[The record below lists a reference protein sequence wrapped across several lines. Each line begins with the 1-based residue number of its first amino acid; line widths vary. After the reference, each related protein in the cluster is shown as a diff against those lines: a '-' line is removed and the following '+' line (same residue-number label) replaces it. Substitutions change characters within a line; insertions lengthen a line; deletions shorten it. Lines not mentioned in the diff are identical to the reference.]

1 MSVQYG
7 QNLKYSVRFSQSV
20 FKTRAASMQLFFMK
34 KNKKREFQSSELV
47 KSFARIHGFEDKL
60 IAFEIKD
67 FLEDYLDE
75 SLFQEIV
82 SVNLDDKIIQ
92 ISINSPLLKN
102 DFKMRKSFYLKKFQ
116 DKFGE
121 EKFIDL
127 QIL

>member
-1 MSVQYG
+1 
-7 QNLKYSVRFSQSV
+7 
-20 FKTRAASMQLFFMK
+20 MK

-60 IAFEIKD
+60 VAFEIKD

-92 ISINSPLLKN
+92 IRISSPLLKN

-121 EKFIDL
+121 EKFSDL
-127 QIL
+127 QIF

>member
-1 MSVQYG
+1 
-7 QNLKYSVRFSQSV
+7 
-20 FKTRAASMQLFFMK
+20 MK

-60 IAFEIKD
+60 TAFEIKD

-75 SLFQEIV
+75 SLFMEIE
-82 SVNLDDKIIQ
+82 SVNLHQKIIQ
-92 ISINSPLLKN
+92 IKINSPLLKN

-121 EKFIDL
+121 EKFTDFL
-127 QIL
+127 VL

>member
-1 MSVQYG
+1 
-7 QNLKYSVRFSQSV
+7 
-20 FKTRAASMQLFFMK
+20 MK
-34 KNKKREFQSSELV
+34 RNKKREFQSSELV
-47 KSFARIHGFEDKL
+47 KSFARIHGFEHKL

-75 SLFQEIV
+75 SLFQEII

-92 ISINSPLLKN
+92 IRINSPLLKN
-102 DFKMRKSFYLKKFQ
+102 DFNMRKSFYLKKFQ

-121 EKFIDL
+121 EKFNDL

>member
-1 MSVQYG
+1 
-7 QNLKYSVRFSQSV
+7 
-20 FKTRAASMQLFFMK
+20 MK

-75 SLFQEIV
+75 SLFREII
-82 SVNLDDKIIQ
+82 SVNLDQKIIQ
-92 ISINSPLLKN
+92 IKINSPLLKN

-116 DKFGE
+116 DNFGE
-121 EKFIDL
+121 DQFNDL
-127 QIL
+127 LIL